1 MPGNNNWLA
10 MALLRTIRCLHASL
24 LAVFVLAQAV
34 GVVPLI
40 YEHTLNV
47 YETVPVHAHAHAH
60 PHVKATITNPDA
72 DHHHGVLDLHDQ
84 CCALHT
90 LAGPL
95 PHVAQAA
102 SIHFAAVLVVPEQ
115 FVALTGIVPTGID
128 RPPRPLSVS

>member
-1 MPGNNNWLA
+1 MGF
-10 MALLRTIRCLHASL
+10 LRTIRCLHASL
-24 LAVFVLAQAV
+24 LAVFVLAQV
-34 GVVPLI
+34 LGVMPMI

-47 YETVPVHAHAHAH
+47 YETVPVHDHAH
-60 PHVKATITNPDA
+60 PHVKPTITNPDA

-102 SIHFAAVLVVPEQ
+102 SIHFATILVIPEQ